1 MKNIYLINQFDKI
14 KIPFWVYWM
23 PILGPKLYWDFFRSL
38 FREFDERNFIWRFKR
53 KYMFLSFGIFI
64 INAFLVLFINI
75 ILFVILLSLDVSLI
89 YCLYFFIASFGLT
102 FIFEFIYQPLITMKS
117 KSIIKKSYNHYY
129 WSKYD
134 REVDYNEDTSKIE
147 KFNGNE
153 IFANFKNNFFTLKND
168 ELISNKEFDIPVE
181 LQCSQEQRHAYL
193 KAKNSDP
200 FGSYSLFKKR
210 NCFVFSFV
218 YWYVGMMYLLN
229 EIDSV
234 LNRSKLYLLGLIH
247 FVVNLLYIVFHVTF
261 LALMFTNVIPITNIG
276 SSPFSVAYVFRFLMI
291 PIPMIVYTLITLCFS
306 FLYKKMFL
314 KNF

>member
-134 REVDYNEDTSKIE
+134 REVDYLFKVSDFTGWDFTDYALIGIVSVDY
-147 KFNGNE
+147 NGNPGLVCSQ
-153 IFANFKNNFFTLKND
+153 FKPYIRADQYTSEDYMMIGTVNNTGADVTTFMQIGCLFTLK
-168 ELISNKEFDIPVE
+168 
-181 LQCSQEQRHAYL
+181 QYR
-193 KAKNSDP
+193 
-200 FGSYSLFKKR
+200 
-210 NCFVFSFV
+210 
-218 YWYVGMMYLLN
+218 YVGYAYCVNSELN
-229 EIDSV
+229 S
-234 LNRSKLYLLGLIH
+234 
-247 FVVNLLYIVFHVTF
+247 
-261 LALMFTNVIPITNIG
+261 
-276 SSPFSVAYVFRFLMI
+276 
-291 PIPMIVYTLITLCFS
+291 
-306 FLYKKMFL
+306 
-314 KNF
+314 